1 MSESR
6 ILGLAV
12 VALALVFVSVI
23 LLSNEDYKDAVEAQ
37 SHYCEMVQAWHDS
50 RGEYGWPPFN
60 GECEQ

>member
-1 MSESR
+1 MTAER
-6 ILGLAV
+6 AVGLGV
-12 VALALVFVSVI
+12 IALALVFTSVI

-60 GECEQ
+60 GECK